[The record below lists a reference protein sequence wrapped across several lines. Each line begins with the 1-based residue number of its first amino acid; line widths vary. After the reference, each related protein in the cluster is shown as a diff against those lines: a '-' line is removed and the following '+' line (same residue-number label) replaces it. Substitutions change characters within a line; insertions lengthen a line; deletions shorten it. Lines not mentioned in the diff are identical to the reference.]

1 MKHSTVVGGSTAKR
15 VMNCPGSVALVKLAP
30 PSPSSTYA
38 DKGTLLHNLIAE
50 ILDTD
55 TDPVSLIGTNYEGQI
70 LDQAMIDEKLQP
82 ALDLL
87 DQLDPNQEMKIA
99 VETRVGFARY
109 LPGAFGSCDVL
120 GRLGDTAYVIDW
132 KFGDGVFVDA
142 EENEQLMF
150 YAAAAMRTPEAAWV
164 FEGATSIECVIIQ
177 PPVIRRWT
185 TTPKRIGQFARQLK
199 KAVKIASLPDAVLKA
214 GSHCKFCPA
223 KPTCP
228 QMTGAVDR
236 ALKVKLDAID
246 NDMLGAYASN
256 AVLLQGWIDDLNAL
270 VQTKIEKGATIPGW
284 KMVAKKGRRQWAD
297 ENMAIAFLAAQAV
310 RPYESKVISPAVAE
324 KLLKKDRPIVPKQ
337 EKNLPEG
344 LTVSVSSGDTL
355 APESDPRPAV
365 LQIGQQLTAA
375 LNKLN

>member
-15 VMNCPGSVALVKLAP
+15 VMNCPGSVALVQLAP

-70 LDQAMIDEKLQP
+70 LDQEMIDEKLQP

-87 DQLDPNQEMKIA
+87 DKLDPEKAMALA
-99 VETRVGFARY
+99 VETRVGFGDY

-120 GRLGDTAYVIDW
+120 GRMGDVAYVIDW
-132 KFGDGVFVDA
+132 KFGDGIAVDA
-142 EENEQLMF
+142 TENEQLMY

-164 FEGATSIECVIIQ
+164 FKGATSIECIIIQ
-177 PPVIRRWT
+177 PPVIRQWT
-185 TTPKRIGQFARQLK
+185 TTPARIKAFEKDLKR
-199 KAVKIASLPDAVLKA
+199 AVKVASLPDAKLNP

-228 QMTGAVDR
+228 AMTGAVDR
-236 ALKVKLDAID
+236 ALKVKLDAVD
-246 NDMLGAYASN
+246 DEMLGKYAAN

-270 VQTKIEKGATIPGW
+270 VQTKIEKGYKIPGW
-284 KMVAKKGRRQWAD
+284 KLVAKRGTRKWAKEDDVVHWAD
-297 ENMAIAFLAAQAV
+297 GKGLEPREIYNTEI
-310 RPYESKVISPAVAE
+310 RSPAQME
-324 KLLKKDRPIVPKQ
+324 KVLKKRKLT
-337 EKNLPEG
+337 LPDE
-344 LTVSVSSGDTL
+344 LVVSVSSGATL

-365 LQIGQQLTAA
+365 LQIAQQLTAA
-375 LNKLN
+375 LAKIV

>member
-15 VMNCPGSVALVKLAP
+15 VMNCPGSVALVNLAP

-70 LDQAMIDEKLQP
+70 LDQDMIDQKLQP

-87 DQLDPNQEMKIA
+87 DTLDPEKAMALA
-99 VETRVGFARY
+99 VETRVGFGDY

-120 GRLGDTAYVIDW
+120 GRMGDVAYIIDW
-132 KFGDGVFVDA
+132 KFGDGIAVGA
-142 EENEQLMF
+142 EENEQLMY
-150 YAAAAMRTPEAAWV
+150 YAAAAMRTPEVAWV
-164 FEGATSIECVIIQ
+164 FKGATTIECVIIQ

-185 TTPKRIGQFARQLK
+185 TTPARIKQFEKDLKR
-199 KAVKIASLPDAVLKA
+199 AVKAAGLPDAKLNP
-214 GSHCKFCPA
+214 GDHCRWCAA

-228 QMTGAVDR
+228 AMTGAVDR

-246 NDMLGAYASN
+246 DDMLGAYAAN
-256 AVLLQGWIDDLNAL
+256 AVLLQGWIDSINEL
-270 VQTKIEKGATIPGW
+270 VQTKIEKGYKIPGW
-284 KMVAKKGRRQWAD
+284 KLVAKRGTRKWAKESEVVHWAD
-297 ENMAIAFLAAQAV
+297 GKGLEPREIYNTEI
-310 RPYESKVISPAVAE
+310 RSPAQME
-324 KLLKKDRPIVPKQ
+324 KVLKKRKLT
-337 EKNLPEG
+337 LPDE
-344 LTVSVSSGDTL
+344 LVVSVSSGATL
-355 APESDPRPAV
+355 AAESDPRPAV

-375 LNKLN
+375 LSKIN

>member
-1 MKHSTVVGGSTAKR
+1 MEHSTVVGGSTAKR
-15 VMNCPGSVALVKLAP
+15 VMMCPGSVALVQLAP
-30 PSPSSTYA
+30 PSPSSVYA
-38 DKGTLLHNLIAE
+38 DKGTLLHTVISDVLAE
-50 ILDTD
+50 DKAPED
-55 TDPVSLIGTNYEGQI
+55 MIGLQYEGQT
-70 LDQAMIDEKLQP
+70 LDQDMIDDKINP

-87 DQLDPNQEMKIA
+87 DQLDPHQEMKLA
-99 VETRVGFARY
+99 VETRVGFGSY

-132 KFGDGVFVDA
+132 KFGDGVVVTA
-142 EENEQLMF
+142 EENEQLMY
-150 YAAAAMRTPEAAWV
+150 YAAAAMRTPEVAWV
-164 FEGATSIECVIIQ
+164 FDGVTNIECIIIQ
-177 PPVIRRWT
+177 PPSIRRWT

-199 KAVKIASLPDAVLKA
+199 KAVKIASLPDAALKA
-214 GSHCKFCPA
+214 GSHCRFCPA

-284 KMVAKKGRRQWAD
+284 KMVAKRGTRKWAD
-297 ENMAIAFLAAQAV
+297 PKAAPDALKALGIDPIKQELV
-310 RPYESKVISPAVAE
+310 SPAQAE
-324 KLLKKDRPIVPKQ
+324 KLLK
-337 EKNLPEG
+337 KNLPEG

-365 LQIGQQLTAA
+365 LQIGQHLTAA
-375 LNKLN
+375 LSKLV

>member
-15 VMNCPGSVALVKLAP
+15 VMNCPGSVALVQLAP
-30 PSPSSTYA
+30 PSPSSVYA
-38 DKGTLLHNLIAE
+38 DKGTLLHTVISDVLAE
-50 ILDTD
+50 DKAPED
-55 TDPVSLIGTNYEGQI
+55 MIGLQYEGQT
-70 LDQAMIDEKLQP
+70 LDQAMIDEKIDP

-87 DQLDPNQEMKIA
+87 DQLDSHQEMKLA
-99 VETRVGFARY
+99 VETRVGFGSY

-132 KFGDGVFVDA
+132 KFGDGVVVTA

-150 YAAAAMRTPEAAWV
+150 YAAAAMRTPETAWV
-164 FEGATSIECVIIQ
+164 FDGATSIECIIIQ
-177 PPVIRRWT
+177 PPSIRRWT

-199 KAVKIASLPDAVLKA
+199 KAVKIASLPDAALKA
-214 GSHCKFCPA
+214 GSHCRFCPA

-270 VQTKIEKGATIPGW
+270 VEKKLKAGDKIVGW
-284 KMVAKKGRRQWAD
+284 KLVSKQSRRKWSDEGEVVHWLDGKGLEAREIYSTEIR
-297 ENMAIAFLAAQAV
+297 
-310 RPYESKVISPAVAE
+310 SPAQME
-324 KLLKKDRPIVPKQ
+324 KVLKKRKLA
-337 EKNLPEG
+337 LPDE
-344 LTVSVSSGDTL
+344 LVVSVSSGDTL

-375 LNKLN
+375 LNKLS

>member
-15 VMNCPGSVALVKLAP
+15 VMNCPGSVALVQLAP

-70 LDQAMIDEKLQP
+70 LDQEMIDEKLQP

-87 DQLDPNQEMKIA
+87 DKLDPDKVMALA
-99 VETRVGFARY
+99 VETRVGFGDY

-120 GRLGDTAYVIDW
+120 GRMGDVAYVIDW
-132 KFGDGVFVDA
+132 KFGDGIAVDA
-142 EENEQLMF
+142 TENEQLMY

-164 FEGATSIECVIIQ
+164 FKGATSIECIIIQ
-177 PPVIRRWT
+177 PPVSRRWT
-185 TTPKRIGQFARQLK
+185 TTPARIKQFEKDLKR
-199 KAVKIASLPDAVLKA
+199 AVKVASLPDAKLNP

-228 QMTGAVDR
+228 AMTGAVDR
-236 ALKVKLDAID
+236 ALKVKLDAVD
-246 NDMLGAYASN
+246 DEMLGKYASN

-270 VQTKIEKGATIPGW
+270 VQTKIEKGYKIPGW
-284 KMVAKKGRRQWAD
+284 KLVAKRGTRKWAKEDDVVHWAD
-297 ENMAIAFLAAQAV
+297 GKGLEPREIYNTEI
-310 RPYESKVISPAVAE
+310 RSPAQME
-324 KLLKKDRPIVPKQ
+324 KVLKKRKLT
-337 EKNLPEG
+337 LPDE
-344 LTVSVSSGDTL
+344 LVVSVSSGATL

-375 LNKLN
+375 LSKLV

>member
-15 VMNCPGSVALVKLAP
+15 VMNCPGSVALVQLAP
-30 PSPSSTYA
+30 PSPSSVYA
-38 DKGTLLHNLIAE
+38 DKGTLLHTVISDVLAE
-50 ILDTD
+50 DKAPED
-55 TDPVSLIGTNYEGQI
+55 MIGLQYEGQT
-70 LDQAMIDEKLQP
+70 LDQAMIDEKIDP

-87 DQLDPNQEMKIA
+87 DQLDSHQEMKLA
-99 VETRVGFARY
+99 VETRVGFGSY

-132 KFGDGVFVDA
+132 KFGDGVVVTA

-150 YAAAAMRTPEAAWV
+150 YAAAAMRTPETAWV
-164 FEGATSIECVIIQ
+164 FDGATSIECIIIQ
-177 PPVIRRWT
+177 PPSIRRWT

-199 KAVKIASLPDAVLKA
+199 KAVKIASLPDAALKA
-214 GSHCKFCPA
+214 GSHCRFCPA

-270 VQTKIEKGATIPGW
+270 VEKKLKAGDKIVGW
-284 KMVAKKGRRQWAD
+284 KLVSKQSRRKWSDEGEVVHWLDGKGLEAREIYSTEIR
-297 ENMAIAFLAAQAV
+297 
-310 RPYESKVISPAVAE
+310 SPAQME
-324 KLLKKDRPIVPKQ
+324 KVLKKRKLA
-337 EKNLPEG
+337 LPDE
-344 LTVSVSSGDTL
+344 LVVSVSSGDTL